1 MMKKI
6 FTLILMIGMALSIIS
21 CGKKE
26 DADDVIKLPIIEAN
40 KIKYSTET
48 ARSGYL
54 AIKQNVF
61 GEVGYPF
68 ITTLSFSGVEG
79 NIKEIKVEQG
89 QEIST
94 GDVIAIIESGEYEK
108 ELQEQKNK
116 TEQARLRV
124 EVLVGEKADKD
135 EISFAKI
142 DHEIELAKLEKAQQ
156 NLANCTLKSPMNGR
170 IEWLEEFFEGQ
181 HIKDGE
187 LICGIADTTKPFVY
201 FYNEDASMFRHGMSA
216 TIITDDDS
224 YKGKVISA
232 PASAPYGASHEA
244 ANMVIIDLIDE
255 IKLDNL
261 EKSPNLPEDNRDESR
276 RDGIAPISE
285 GKVIVEI
292 IIEERDGAIIIP
304 SAAVLKFSGRQYVNL
319 LMGDVKIETNVEVGL
334 ETEKDV
340 EIISGIREGD
350 KVILN

>member
-1 MMKKI
+1 MKKMVI
-6 FTLILMIGMALSIIS
+6 LILMISVAFSAIS
-21 CGKKE
+21 CDKKE
-26 DADDVIKLPIIEAN
+26 DADDVIKLPIIEA
-40 KIKYSTET
+40 KEIKYSTET
-48 ARSGYL
+48 AKRGYL
-54 AIKQNVF
+54 ATKHNVI

-68 ITTLSFSGVEG
+68 ITTLSFAGVEG

-89 QEIST
+89 QEVSV
-94 GDVIAIIESGEYEK
+94 GDVIATIESGEYQK
-108 ELQEQKNK
+108 ELNEQKNK

-124 EVLVGEKADKD
+124 EILVEEKADKD

-142 DHEIELAKLEKAQQ
+142 EHELELVKLEKAQQ
-156 NLANCTLKSPMNGR
+156 DLENCTLKAPMGGR
-170 IEWLEEFFEGQ
+170 IEWLEGFFEGQ
-181 HIKDGE
+181 HIKEGE
-187 LICGIADTTKPFVY
+187 LICGIADTSKPYVY
-201 FYNEDASMFRHGMSA
+201 FYDEEASIFRHGMSA

-232 PASAPYGASHEA
+232 PVSAPYGASHEA

-261 EKSPNLPEDNRDESR
+261 DKSPNMPDDKRGENKRN
-276 RDGIAPISE
+276 GIAPISE

-292 IIEERDGAIIIP
+292 VIEERDEAIIIP
-304 SAAVLKFSGRQYVNL
+304 ADAVLKFSGRKYVNL

-334 ETEKDV
+334 ETKDNV